1 MTSAGLRFGREIH
14 LILKRILDFIYTF
27 QRAFRENN
35 SLLLLFLFPEK
46 YGLVFPCECAS
57 DLAHAWFTTCSFR
70 AELLQAH
77 CVDYLVDA
85 LISAR
90 FQPFFIWISLSHRQK
105 EYTKRAYCI
114 NFFCFLPSSIE
125 PTVRWLFATAVL
137 NISDIDLL
145 YIACM
150 GILERLRFLHAF
162 YLILDSRKANRD
174 RHTNACYSPRNANIF
189 ESTLRKL
196 PRLVTLPLL
205 RGTVQIRARVCL

>member
-1 MTSAGLRFGREIH
+1 MVEIWAGNSSDCKTHSRFYLYISARIQRE
-14 LILKRILDFIYTF
+14 Y
-27 QRAFRENN
+27 

-46 YGLVFPCECAS
+46 CGLVFPCECAS
-57 DLAHAWFTTCSFR
+57 DLAHAWLPLELTELNCSKHTVLTILSILHF
-70 AELLQAH
+70 
-77 CVDYLVDA
+77 
-85 LISAR
+85 
-90 FQPFFIWISLSHRQK
+90 WISLSHRQK